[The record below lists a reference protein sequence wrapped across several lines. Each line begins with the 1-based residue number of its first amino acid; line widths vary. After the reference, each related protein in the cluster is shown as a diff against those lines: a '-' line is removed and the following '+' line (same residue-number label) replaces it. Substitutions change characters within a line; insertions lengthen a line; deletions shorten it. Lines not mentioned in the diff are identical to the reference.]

1 MRVLLTVLSSLTIAG
16 SGVTPLANAAHQFS
30 ETNNNKVIMIQSTNQ
45 KFVTNQIEKKETT
58 SASADLNLESFDYS
72 YSIQSVSAKQFSISQ
87 FLEQYLA
94 NHPDSE
100 LEEDLLNSLSLVNQ
114 SIQINFD
121 LIEVYKNDIELYQ
134 VLTSSDFIAALNNI
148 YTTGLLTY
156 DVNYKTFSFDDN
168 DFQTESNKHY
178 WREKHWYWFG
188 YYKKHFDHELSEV
201 MADRYDL
208 YGEHID
214 MARDQVGETLENAFP
229 ELGGIVNDVLAGL
242 KVIFTLK
249 ASIFEEYDH
258 GKGVWIG
265 YMWGIPNL
273 GWGSNK

>member
-1 MRVLLTVLSSLTIAG
+1 MRVLLSILSSLTIAG
-16 SGVTPLANAAHQFS
+16 SGAVPLVNTAHQFS
-30 ETNNNKVIMIQSTNQ
+30 ETNNNKVIKIQSTGQ
-45 KFVTNQIEKKETT
+45 KFVTNQIEKKEIT
-58 SASADLNLESFDYS
+58 SVSADVNSGSFDYS
-72 YSIQSVSAKQFSISQ
+72 YNIQSMSTEQFSISQ
-87 FLEQYLA
+87 FLEQYLID
-94 NHPDSE
+94 HPDSE
-100 LEEDLLNSLSLVNQ
+100 LEGDLLNSLSLVNQ

-121 LIEVYKNDIELYQ
+121 LLETYKSDIELYR
-134 VLTSSDFIAALNNI
+134 VLTNNDFIDALDST
-148 YTTGLLTY
+148 YTAGLLTY
-156 DVNYKTFSFDDN
+156 DVNYQIFSFDDN
-168 DFQTESNKHY
+168 NFQAESDKHY

-208 YGEHID
+208 YGEHVDI
-214 MARDQVGETLENAFP
+214 ARDQLGETLENAFP
-229 ELGGIVNDVLAGL
+229 ELGGILNDVLAGL